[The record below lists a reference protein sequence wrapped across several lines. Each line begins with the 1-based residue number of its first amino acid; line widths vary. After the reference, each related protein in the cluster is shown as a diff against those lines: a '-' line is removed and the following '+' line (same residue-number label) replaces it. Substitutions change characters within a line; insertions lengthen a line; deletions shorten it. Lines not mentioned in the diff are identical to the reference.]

1 MTTLAMLFKYKHHQ
15 SIIFINK
22 QMREK
27 SLPKFSF
34 HFVTLEE
41 TFKEAALLSDK
52 KVSQAS
58 YIPVKM
64 IKKFEI

>member
-41 TFKEAALLSDK
+41 TFKKAALLSDK

-58 YIPVKM
+58 YIPVKI
-64 IKKFEI
+64 IKKIEI